1 MSHQVIP
8 AQDSTEYEEG
18 RLLWSDF
25 APWNLNNSAQSGQ
38 TAVVNILHF
47 DSPSHG
53 GESNN
58 A

>member
-18 RLLWSDF
+18 RLWSDF
-25 APWNLNNSAQSGQ
+25 APWILSNSAQGGQ
-38 TAVVNILHF
+38 TAVANILHF

-53 GESNN
+53 GETK
-58 A
+58 